1 MSFQIIQET
10 EAMPVNCVNI
20 LIYGEPGIGKTSI
33 ASTSSKSL
41 LFDTDKGSHRSEFRK
56 ASIRVV
62 DWQKDV
68 VSNIESLET
77 VLKDYDT
84 IIIDT
89 VDTCLETMGA
99 YLVKQNYKLGSN
111 KLQYYG
117 ALKDEFAKFI
127 NMLRTYGKDII
138 MIAHVKEKD
147 EGDVSKKRPAIT
159 GGTYDKV
166 LQLADMVGFQY
177 SFNNKRTINFNP
189 TDTNVGKNTANIE
202 VITIPNFNQ
211 NPEFFAEIISQ
222 IKGKFNNQSQA
233 QADAVNS
240 IADFNKRINEAKDSD
255 TINAI
260 VSELVSSKLSKAVKE
275 QIKVNFTKRVKELG
289 LEKDKTT
296 GIYSNPAKAEIEEKV
311 KELIEETI
319 EAPVEEPEFV

>member
-1 MSFQIIQET
+1 MSFNIIQET

-33 ASTSSKSL
+33 ASTSSKPL

-68 VSNIESLET
+68 VSNIESLES

-202 VITIPNFNQ
+202 VISIPNFNT
-211 NPEFFAEIISQ
+211 NPDFFAEIITQ

-233 QADAVNS
+233 QAEAVKS
-240 IADFNKRINEAKDSD
+240 ITDFNKRINDANNSDS
-255 TINAI
+255 INAI
-260 VSELVSSKLSKAVKE
+260 VNELASSNLSTAVKA
-275 QIKVNFTKRVKELG
+275 QIKVNFSKRVKELG
-289 LEKDKTT
+289 LEIDKATKQ
-296 GIYSNPAKAEIEEKV
+296 YFNPLTAVIEEKV
-311 KELIEETI
+311 QELINEEN
-319 EAPVEEPEFV
+319 EVEEPEFV